1 MKKVARAVI
10 AGGLALAL
18 AGSPGPAIAETAP
31 NQTFTV
37 VKIGANPGTVAA
49 TGVINDVGVEN
60 NNRLQ
65 VPRGT
70 PFQVVNSYA
79 EGDLFET
86 ATPVS
91 AESQFD
97 PFTCVTRTAI
107 FNTFVI
113 TGGTR
118 GLAGATGGGEGTANL
133 TAIGPRGD
141 DGACIGPDAPP
152 VFLISVVRLTATVN
166 LP

>member
-1 MKKVARAVI
+1 MKKLGLAVMV
-10 AGGLALAL
+10 GALAL
-18 AGSPGPAIAETAP
+18 AGSSGPATADSAP

-49 TGVINDVGVEN
+49 AGVINGVGVEN

-65 VPRGT
+65 VPRGSQ
-70 PFQVVNSYA
+70 FQVVNSYA

-91 AESQFD
+91 AESHFD
-97 PFTCVTRTAI
+97 PSTCVTRTAI

-118 GLAGATGGGEGTANL
+118 DLEGITGSGAGTANL
-133 TAIGPRGD
+133 IAIGPRGD
-141 DGACIGPDAPP
+141 DGACLGPDAPP
-152 VFLISVVRLTATVN
+152 IFLMSVVRLTATID
-166 LP
+166 L